1 MTKWWSF
8 QSYLGLPDVLSVFGQ
23 LLSFPTSGFDQAKLL
38 ASIGQNLSWGFDSGI
53 FSLQFSACLASSI
66 RQLSDG
72 FNSGIFSL
80 QDLEISSGFIV
91 KFYCPGFQRNNHRP
105 NFRGSSQSAD
115 NDEQLPMGPAGSIF
129 AEPEYGRSEARQE
142 QAELSSNS
150 EMEHEHETAVLD
162 DGDTKT
168 SEREEETQ
176 NGNTHGGDKTLGS
189 NNTDASEED
198 EDTSD
203 DKAHVAEYTSDDGGN
218 TTLGSYSTEE
228 DDRLDNRER
237 LNNNQDKHDQA
248 SQGKQDKI
256 GNTPLDRTES
266 KSSGSDSIDGWG
278 DEEDKLDSKTD
289 IGDESDG
296 NLEMP
301 VNTEDDLAGNIDMAD
316 NTEDKLAGD
325 IEMEELALN
334 LVPLQPVPTHLMMNY
349 ESLLFWLSWE
359 SAEKRTTMDL
369 KALLNREKL

>member
-1 MTKWWSF
+1 MT
-8 QSYLGLPDVLSVFGQ
+8 
-23 LLSFPTSGFDQAKLL
+23 
-38 ASIGQNLSWGFDSGI
+38 N
-53 FSLQFSACLASSI
+53 
-66 RQLSDG
+66 
-72 FNSGIFSL
+72 
-80 QDLEISSGFIV
+80 
-91 KFYCPGFQRNNHRP
+91 
-105 NFRGSSQSAD
+105 
-115 NDEQLPMGPAGSIF
+115 
-129 AEPEYGRSEARQE
+129 
-142 QAELSSNS
+142 
-150 EMEHEHETAVLD
+150 
-162 DGDTKT
+162 GD
-168 SEREEETQ
+168 
-176 NGNTHGGDKTLGS
+176 
-189 NNTDASEED
+189 EED

-218 TTLGSYSTEE
+218 TTLGSYSAEE

-266 KSSGSDSIDGWG
+266 ESSGSDSIDGWG

-316 NTEDKLAGD
+316 NTEDELAGD